1 MSEPETIHWHDG
13 LFLLHHHLQFQQQ
26 GMLDRLAGER
36 LRSRPFPW
44 GLIALEIDEDALRRQ
59 VVAVKRCE
67 AVMPRGTLVAFPGNA
82 QLATR
87 DLRSAFRED
96 RRPITISLAIPERN
110 LAGPS
115 VAEGEGGGAKR
126 TWRVAE
132 RTWLDECEG
141 GRSEPLLV
149 RLLDARLVTDRE
161 ETADLELLPLMRLRP
176 SAEDSAE
183 VLPRLDDEWAPPCRV
198 LAAHPGLASVLE
210 QLTQQLGTRSGEL
223 ASEIERVGYGAE
235 SLSGSLVELVL
246 RARSVGAAAGRLDA
260 LRQDPTYGPFDLYL
274 ELRGVL
280 GELAALSPG
289 RDWSAP
295 AYRHDE
301 ALPVLRELARRV
313 ANLAAA
319 ATSGTYDKLPLRA
332 IEPGRVWEAALGDD
346 LLAHAEEWYLAA
358 HAPGA
363 GAEVARLVGDP
374 DRFKLVPASL
384 REARVRG
391 VRLQEERKPPPVLPA
406 LPDTVWF
413 RLAREENARAWT
425 QVRDE
430 RRLLAVC
437 PQAVPGGLSLTL
449 FATRRAGGRSAP

>member
-13 LFLLHHHLQFQQQ
+13 LFLLHHHLQFLQQ
-26 GMLDRLAGER
+26 GMLDRLAHER
-36 LRSRPFPW
+36 LRTRPFPW
-44 GLIALEIDEDALRRQ
+44 GLIALELDEDALRRQ

-67 AVMPRGTLVAFPGNA
+67 AVMPGGALVAFPGNA
-82 QLATR
+82 ALATR
-87 DLRSAFRED
+87 DLRAVFRED
-96 RRPITISLAIPERN
+96 RRPVTISLAIPERN
-110 LAGPS
+110 PAGPC
-115 VAEGEGGGAKR
+115 VAEGAGEGQRR

-132 RTWLDECEG
+132 RAWLDEDEG

-161 ETADLELLPLMRLRP
+161 ETADLELLPLLRLRP
-176 SAEDSAE
+176 SAEDAAE
-183 VLPRLDDEWAPPCRV
+183 VVPRRDDDWAPPCRV
-198 LAAHPGLASVLE
+198 LGAHPGLASVLD
-210 QLTQQLGTRSGEL
+210 QLAQQLGTRAGEL
-223 ASEIERVGYGAE
+223 AAEIERVGYGPE

-260 LRQDPTYGPFDLYL
+260 LRQDPTFGPFDLYL

-280 GELAALSPG
+280 GALAALAPG
-289 RDWSAP
+289 RDFSAP
-295 AYRHDE
+295 PYRHEE
-301 ALPVLRELARRV
+301 ALPVLRELGRRI

-319 ATSGTYDKLPLRA
+319 AASGTYDKLPLRA
-332 IEPGRVWEAALGDD
+332 VEPGRVWEAALGDD

-363 GAEVARLVGDP
+363 GAEVVRLVGDA

-384 REARVRG
+384 RDARVRG
-391 VRLQEERKPPPVLPA
+391 VRLVEERRPPPVLPA

-413 RLAREENARAWT
+413 RLAREENARAWS

-449 FATRRAGGRSAP
+449 FATRRGGRSAP